1 MEAFPDELNR
11 RLNLSQWILKF
22 DKHLL
27 AHPEYYKDVKEYFYE
42 SYRENYKIRKELHN
56 KFLPEF
62 ESNLPFPSK
71 RGFHLYEYYFTPLNF
86 QNMDLSKNYYDTEIN
101 IDDNKNNSTK
111 EIPIPKQRSSKIGY
125 DNPFLKDKIE
135 KIKKMNSAKKR
146 YSNLLSRTSKDSINL
161 NLLPFRKRS
170 TKNNN
175 LKLFKRQSMNND
187 YEYDID
193 NNDFE
198 SIKDSVSGNFET
210 YGKQVD
216 DTDEHT
222 DSRILEE
229 SSLSTKNNP
238 DIMVETN
245 DDVNDNSQNNN
256 QNNNT
261 VKKAYMSKRFKRP
274 GNNNQNE
281 DGQNNNDL
289 PNNNKEEENIS
300 KNNNENSD
308 VFPFHRQ
315 SKSGFGAF
323 KRFSKIKK

>member
-11 RLNLSQWILKF
+11 RINLSQWIKKF

-42 SYRENYKIRKELHN
+42 SYRENNKIRKELHN

-62 ESNLPFPSK
+62 DSNLAFPSK
-71 RGFHLYEYYFTPLNF
+71 RGFHLYEYYFRPLNF

-101 IDDNKNNSTK
+101 IDDKNNNSIE
-111 EIPIPKQRSSKIGY
+111 EIPIQKQRNSKNDY
-125 DNPFLKDKIE
+125 ENPFLKDKLE

-146 YSNLLSRTSKDSINL
+146 YSNLLNRTSKDSINL
-161 NLLPFRKRS
+161 LPFKKKS
-170 TKNNN
+170 IKNNN

-198 SIKDSVSGNFET
+198 SIKDSVSGIFET

-229 SSLSTKNNP
+229 SSISTKNKP
-238 DIMVETN
+238 DIVVETN

-256 QNNNT
+256 K
-261 VKKAYMSKRFKRP
+261 VKKAYMSKRFKHP

-281 DGQNNNDL
+281 DGQNYNDL
-289 PNNNKEEENIS
+289 PNNNKPEENIS

-308 VFPFHRQ
+308 TFPFHRK
-315 SKSGFGAF
+315 SKSSFGAF
-323 KRFSKIKK
+323 KRFSKLKK